1 MEGGPTK
8 HLPTEGAAELGQE
21 TSVQANQQDLVL
33 LARWKPGDGASSLVV
48 METRMVERH
57 EELARAET
65 RRQVLLLEAGNL
77 QEHCLWMPAEVQPQR
92 RPAEGQRDDEAV

>member
-1 MEGGPTK
+1 MEEVPTK
-8 HLPTEGAAELGQE
+8 HLPTEGAAKLGQE

-57 EELARAET
+57 EELARPET
-65 RRQVLLLEAGNL
+65 RQQVLLLEARNL
-77 QEHCLWMPAEVQPQR
+77 QEHSQWMPAEVQPQR

>member
-1 MEGGPTK
+1 MEDFPTK
-8 HLPTEGAAELGQE
+8 HLPTEGAAKLGQE
-21 TSVQANQQDLVL
+21 TSVQANQQELVL

-57 EELARAET
+57 EELARPDT
-65 RRQVLLLEAGNL
+65 RRQVLLLEARNL
-77 QEHCLWMPAEVQPQR
+77 QEHCQWMLAEVQPQR

>member
-1 MEGGPTK
+1 MEGGPRK
-8 HLPTEGAAELGQE
+8 HLPTEGAAKLGQE

-48 METRMVERH
+48 MDTRMVERH
-57 EELARAET
+57 EELARPET
-65 RRQVLLLEAGNL
+65 RRQVLLLEARNV
-77 QEHCLWMPAEVQPQR
+77 QEHSQWMPAEVQPQR